1 MDSKIDKNK
10 IYKIIMLI
18 AVVSIVT
25 FIITTVYMYNKF
37 SITIGNKYN
46 VTDSNVKLNAKINSI
61 KKILDNDYLE
71 ELDDEKLMQGA
82 IKGYVDGVGDEYT
95 KYFTKEEME
104 DFKQET
110 EGNYVGI
117 GIYMAKNT
125 KENTIIVLTAIKG
138 SPAEAVGIQSGDII
152 RKVDNV
158 EYTGDDFDKIASY
171 IKGKQGTKVNIEI
184 ERDGNRIG
192 YDVERKKIE
201 MYPVESEVLEN
212 NIGYINLPSFDKDCS
227 KKFQE
232 KYEELNK
239 QNIKSLII
247 DLRNNGGGMFDEAVK
262 IADYI
267 LDQDKTIVITVNNKK
282 EETVEK
288 TKKKSSVNVPIV
300 ILVNENSASASELFA
315 AAIKENDKAK
325 IVGTKTYGKGVIQE
339 LLTLPDGSGLKIT
352 TEEYFT
358 PNKNKIN
365 KQGVTP
371 DVVVEESKE
380 VKNAGDNKKNDVQ
393 LQKAIELLK

>member
-1 MDSKIDKNK
+1 MTK
-10 IYKIIMLI
+10 I
-18 AVVSIVT
+18 AV
-25 FIITTVYMYNKF
+25 
-37 SITIGNKYN
+37 
-46 VTDSNVKLNAKINSI
+46 
-61 KKILDNDYLE
+61 
-71 ELDDEKLMQGA
+71 
-82 IKGYVDGVGDEYT
+82 
-95 KYFTKEEME
+95 
-104 DFKQET
+104 
-110 EGNYVGI
+110 
-117 GIYMAKNT
+117 KNF
-125 KENTIIVLTAIKG
+125 
-138 SPAEAVGIQSGDII
+138 
-152 RKVDNV
+152 RK
-158 EYTGDDFDKIASY
+158 
-171 IKGKQGTKVNIEI
+171 
-184 ERDGNRIG
+184 
-192 YDVERKKIE
+192 
-201 MYPVESEVLEN
+201 
-212 NIGYINLPSFDKDCS
+212 
-227 KKFQE
+227 